1 MQLEDMSKKDLLEK
15 INVLNRQIAEL
26 QTGRRVAE
34 DDRSDSFLGDSQF
47 QNVFAT
53 APIGLILTN
62 LEGRIINANRAA
74 QEMLGYTAEEEGEL
88 NIIEF
93 YADSNERENLLKI
106 LKKEDRVFEYQITIR
121 QKKGTEKDVLLNV
134 DFIDLDDEKALLTS
148 IIDTSVCTS
157 IQSELFRSEEEYHFL
172 FTNAPIGITVTDA
185 KGHLIA
191 HNQALKEMLGYT
203 EEELKILNVA
213 DTYVHK
219 EDRNSMLEILEDTGH
234 VRDFETVL
242 QHKNGKI
249 IPVLINVDQIDF
261 KGKHETLLTSIR
273 SITNLKKAEAELT
286 KERDFISAVLD
297 IAASLVMV
305 LDSKGRIM
313 QFNRACEETSGY
325 LFSEVEG
332 KFIYDVLTEDAVTA
346 KKRLDELLGGDFPST
361 HRSLWRNKDGKVHL
375 IDWTN
380 TALLDSKGEIEY
392 LIGTGIDI
400 SEQQK
405 SEQSL
410 YIANQQLLSWV
421 SDLEKRTNNM
431 HLLSELGE
439 HLQSCQDTK
448 EACSISSRYIQR
460 MFQGSNGALYLINR
474 DINLAEA
481 VEMWGEESTMQKV
494 FLPTDCWSIRR
505 GRAHL
510 VDDEH
515 EGLICR
521 HILGET
527 SGQYLCVPMMING
540 EALGI
545 LYINHQTIQKEDQ
558 SDASFELQNDN
569 EIRLITTL
577 AEHIAL
583 SLSNIKLREE
593 LREQSI
599 IDVLTGLYNRR
610 YMQEALAREMIKATY
625 EQKNVGI
632 IIFDI
637 DHFKEFNDTLG
648 HDAGDTLLRE
658 MGVFIRSSLRDTDIP
673 CRFGGDE
680 FVIVLP
686 GANIEQTKNRA
697 EQLRQGVR
705 ALKVKHMGKSLNN
718 CTISV
723 GVAAFPMHGITQ
735 TALLKSS
742 DIALYES
749 KKNGRDQVTIAP
761 ILN

>member
-1 MQLEDMSKKDLLEK
+1 MQLEDMNKKDLLER
-15 INVLNRQIAEL
+15 INVLNHQIEEL
-26 QTGRRVAE
+26 KTGRRVAKE
-34 DDRSDSFLGDSQF
+34 DGTDSFPEDIQF

-148 IIDTSVCTS
+148 IIDANVCAS

-191 HNQALKEMLGYT
+191 HNQALKEMLGYS
-203 EEELKILNVA
+203 EEELKTINVA
-213 DTYVHK
+213 DTYIHK
-219 EDRNSMLEILEDTGH
+219 QDRNRMLEILEDTGH

-242 QHKNGKI
+242 QHKNGKT

-261 KGKHETLLTSIR
+261 KGRHETLLTSIR
-273 SITNLKKAEAELT
+273 SITNQKQAEAELT

-305 LDSKGRIM
+305 LDNKGRIM

-325 LFSEVEG
+325 QFSEVEG
-332 KFIYDVLTEDAVTA
+332 KFIYDVLTEDTVTA
-346 KKRLDELLGGDFPST
+346 KKRLDELLDGDFPST
-361 HRSLWRNKDGKVHL
+361 YRSLWKDKDGKVHL

-380 TALLDSKGEIEY
+380 TALLDSNGEIEY
-392 LIGTGIDI
+392 LIGTGVDI
-400 SEQQK
+400 SEQQR

-410 YIANQQLLSWV
+410 HIANQQLLSWV
-421 SDLEKRTNNM
+421 SDLEKQTNNM

-439 HLQSCQDTK
+439 HLQSCQDMN
-448 EACSISSRYIQR
+448 EAFSISARYIQR
-460 MFQGSNGALYLINR
+460 MFQGSNGALYLIDQ

-481 VEMWGEESTMQKV
+481 VEMWGDESTMQKV
-494 FLPTDCWSIRR
+494 FVPTDCWSIRR
-505 GRAHL
+505 GRSHL

-515 EGLICR
+515 TGLCCK

-545 LYINHQTIQKEDQ
+545 FYINHLTIQGEDQ

-583 SLSNIKLREE
+583 SLSNIKLRQE

-599 IDVLTGLYNRR
+599 IDVLTSLYNRR
-610 YMQEALAREMIKATY
+610 YMQETVAREMIKATY
-625 EQKNVGI
+625 EQKNVGM

-637 DHFKEFNDTLG
+637 DHFKEFNDVLG

-658 MGVFIRSSLRDTDIP
+658 MGRFIQSSVRGSDIP

-686 GANIEQTKNRA
+686 GANIEQTKKRA
-697 EQLRQGVR
+697 EKLRQGVR
-705 ALKVKHMGKSLNN
+705 SLEVKHMGKLLDK

-723 GVAAFPMHGITQ
+723 GVAAFPMHGVTQ
-735 TALLKSS
+735 TALLKSA

-749 KKNGRDQVTIAP
+749 KKNGRDQVTVAP